1 MMKTLK
7 NRFTSSEQKEKTNI
21 KEVKLLEERSAKK
34 LIDLIKEPFE
44 KLSQR
49 ERAKA
54 ARLKEKLNV
63 DGQSTVGELL
73 LIIAI
78 SPLYHLN
85 VEKMRYSY
93 FPKPKVKQNMREQ
106 DIKMGLLECIKQ
118 MQEMVG
124 LTDKFR
130 NLFNSQGT
138 KIHTLYEL
146 VEGETTFFLSSTSR
160 FSGIKA
166 SQNLNSVGACAFFS
180 RVSRT

>member
-1 MMKTLK
+1 
-7 NRFTSSEQKEKTNI
+7 
-21 KEVKLLEERSAKK
+21 
-34 LIDLIKEPFE
+34 
-44 KLSQR
+44 
-49 ERAKA
+49 
-54 ARLKEKLNV
+54 
-63 DGQSTVGELL
+63 
-73 LIIAI
+73 
-78 SPLYHLN
+78 
-85 VEKMRYSY
+85 MRYSY